1 MFEDNPVF
9 FRLKLILL
17 LLSRPSK
24 RLLIIC
30 LTLLWFRNLLVG
42 KMLMWKNVDVDT
54 AILGAVIGQVD
65 KDIFLLKVDV
75 TPG

>member
-1 MFEDNPVF
+1 M
-9 FRLKLILL
+9 LL

-30 LTLLWFRNLLVG
+30 LRLLWFRNLLGG

-54 AILGAVIGQVD
+54 AILEAVIGQVD

>member
-1 MFEDNPVF
+1 M
-9 FRLKLILL
+9 L

-54 AILGAVIGQVD
+54 AILEAVIGHWQVD